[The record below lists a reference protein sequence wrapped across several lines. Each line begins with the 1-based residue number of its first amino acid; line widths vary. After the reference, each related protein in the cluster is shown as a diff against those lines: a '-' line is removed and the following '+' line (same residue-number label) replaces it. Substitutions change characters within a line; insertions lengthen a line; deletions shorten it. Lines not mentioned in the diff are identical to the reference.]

1 MTGERLKTKK
11 RLSLFLVFLAFTVG
25 VAISLFGL
33 QSRMDGEDVLAAK
46 QPKEELFAE
55 EDLLAEPVEKAA
67 SEDLSEPEAMP
78 DIAVPVAGPE
88 SVDIELGIDSAGTGE
103 PFDEADLEWVR
114 LRSPEAHVVSGDT
127 ERDIMDSLDPKIGKV
142 IEETKG
148 IVDEI
153 DEKALDVTAEILEA
167 VPFLN
172 LKPEKAEIRPDD
184 GGATLSIELSPEALG
199 IGKKEKTSP
208 SEESPDGDPPENQ
221 TESPESGDQDGDGA
235 S

>member
-1 MTGERLKTKK
+1 M
-11 RLSLFLVFLAFTVG
+11 
-25 VAISLFGL
+25 SLFGV
-33 QSRMDGEDVLAAK
+33 QSRMDGEEVPAAT
-46 QPKEELFAE
+46 QPKEEPSAE
-55 EDLLAEPVEKAA
+55 ENLQAGPVEKAA
-67 SEDLSEPEAMP
+67 SDDLSEPGAMP
-78 DIAVPVAGPE
+78 DIAVPAAGPE

-103 PFDEADLEWVR
+103 PFDGTDLEWVR

-127 ERDIMDSLDPKIGKV
+127 ERDIMDSLDPKVRKV

-148 IVDEI
+148 VVDEI
-153 DEKALDVTAEILEA
+153 DEKTLDVTAEILEA

-172 LKPEKAEIRPDD
+172 LKPEKAEVRPDD

-208 SEESPDGDPPENQ
+208 SEERPDGDPPENQ